1 MFDGLKVIGI
11 APVLDE
17 EAKIGRVVSR
27 VPRDVVDEMLVVD
40 DGSTDRSREV
50 AEAAGATVLAL
61 GRTVGV
67 GAALRAGFGYALE
80 RDYDVVVVMAGNDK
94 DSPEEIP
101 RLLAPVAAGEAQLVQ
116 GSRYLEPSG
125 DFGDMPRYRRV
136 ATRIHPVLFSIVARR
151 RMTDTTNGFRAIH
164 RDVLA
169 DPRLDLDQ
177 RWLDE
182 YELEVYLLY
191 RAIALGYG
199 VVEVPVTK
207 RYPPK
212 ALGQTKMKPV
222 TGWWSILR
230 PLVLLGLGLK
240 R

>member
-1 MFDGLKVIGI
+1 MFDGLRVIAV

-27 VPRDVVDEMLVVD
+27 VPRHVVDEVLVVD
-40 DGSTDRSREV
+40 DGSTDRSAEV
-50 AEAAGATVLAL
+50 ASEWGATVIRL

-67 GAALRAGFGYALE
+67 GAALRAGFAYALE
-80 RDYDVVVVMAGNDK
+80 RGFDVVVVMAGNDK
-94 DSPEEIP
+94 DAPEEIP
-101 RLLAPVAAGEAQLVQ
+101 RLLAPISAGEASLVQ
-116 GSRYLEPSG
+116 GSRYLASTG
-125 DFGDMPRYRRV
+125 DYGDMPRYRRI
-136 ATRIHPVLFSIVARR
+136 ATRIHPLLFRLVARR

-164 RDVLA
+164 RRVLD
-169 DPRLDLDQ
+169 DPRLDLEQ
-177 RWLDE
+177 GWLDE

-191 RAIALGYG
+191 QAIRLGHR

-222 TGWWSILR
+222 TGWWSR
-230 PLVLLGLGLK
+230 
-240 R
+240 